1 MIINVNAIHFS
12 ADQKLVDFATKKI
25 AKLDQFFDGIISGEV
40 ILKVE
45 KPEAANNK
53 VAEIKIS
60 IPSSDYLFA
69 KKQADSFEEAID
81 LCIDALKKQLTKS
94 KEKLKEK

>member
-1 MIINVNAIHFS
+1 MNVNVNAIHFS
-12 ADQKLVDFATKKI
+12 ADQRLIDFAVKKTS
-25 AKLDQFFDGIISGEV
+25 KLDTFFDGIISAEV
-40 ILKVE
+40 ILKVV

-53 VAEIKIS
+53 LAEIIIS
-60 IPSSDYLFA
+60 MPSAENLFA

-81 LCIDALKKQLTKS
+81 ESIDALKKQLSKF